1 MTKTQV
7 QKEEKVSSLLE
18 KVKKLES
25 KFIAEMSDSKL
36 ETQKKSRALRNIKK
50 EIARVKTLISKKIY
64 EKAQDE

>member
-50 EIARVKTLISKKIY
+50 EIARVKTLITKKIY